1 MQKRLL
7 LAASSAA
14 FLLTAIGISCTKLD
28 TTTLG
33 SDLVTVDNVNT
44 FADTLTVNATQGFF
58 NDSTI
63 LQKGDNHAIGV
74 IDKDPLFGKTDARI
88 YVQFKPVFYPFY
100 FGNAGDTVRKDPRL
114 GLNTGTNSGF
124 DSAFITLS
132 YKGAWGDTSVMG
144 NIPQEFEVRA
154 IIDDNFRI
162 KTDTIRPVGSTPPI
176 VETTILGS
184 AFITPQIISKKVILI
199 RGRDSVNNQIRIKLT
214 GAGASLAASIFNN
227 QDTVAIGSNNGFL
240 NDSNFRI
247 KFHGF
252 EIRVKSN
259 APGNTLYY
267 VNLADIKSR
276 FEFHYHKIKN
286 NIRDTVVQSFQVY
299 TSRVGSIA
307 SSSSMNYIK
316 RDYSNVFLPAP
327 NTATNNVFLQTSPGT
342 FANLSI
348 PGLTGYSNRI
358 VHRAYLIV
366 EQTPDVVATDN
377 IFTPPPFLYLDL
389 KDTAISLPQRY
400 KPVYFDLTTT
410 VPYNPDVTTVNGLFH
425 PFPIGNVDV
434 GTFGGAALKRFE
446 PGGNIF
452 YRYEINLT
460 RYVQHIVTNG
470 YKNYDLRLYAPF
482 NYYYPQYAGAQYII
496 PFYNPIALGRVRVGT
511 GLNLTHK
518 MRMVVIYSKV

>member
-7 LAASSAA
+7 LAASTAA
-14 FLLTAIGISCTKLD
+14 FLLFAVGIGCTKLD

-44 FADTLTVNATQGFF
+44 FADTLSVNATQGVF

-63 LQKGDNHAIGV
+63 LQKGENHAIGV
-74 IDKDPLFGKTDARI
+74 ITTDNLFGKTDARI

-100 FGNAGDTVRKDPRL
+100 FGNANDTIRNDPRL
-114 GLNTGTNSGF
+114 GLSTGTNSGF
-124 DSAFITLS
+124 DSAFVTLS
-132 YKGAWGDTSVMG
+132 YKGAWGDTSAMG

-162 KTDTIRPVGSTPPI
+162 KSDTIRPVGSTTPM
-176 VETTILGS
+176 VDNTILGS
-184 AFITPQIISKKVILI
+184 AFITPQIISKKVILV
-199 RGRDSVNNQIRIKLT
+199 RGRDSVTNQIRIKLT
-214 GAGASLAASIFNN
+214 GAGSSLAASIFNN
-227 QDTVAIGSNNGFL
+227 QDTVASGSSNGFL
-240 NDSNFRI
+240 NDSIFRK
-247 KFHGF
+247 KFNGF

-259 APGNTLYY
+259 TQGNTLYY

-316 RDYSNVFLPAP
+316 RDNTNLFPAP
-327 NTATNNVFLQTSPGT
+327 NTPTTNVFLQTSPGT
-342 FANLSI
+342 FANLTI

-366 EQTPDVVATDN
+366 EQTPDVASTDN
-377 IFTPPPFLYLDL
+377 IYTPPPFLYLDL
-389 KDTAISLPQRY
+389 KDTAISSPQRY
-400 KPVYFDLTTT
+400 KPVYFDLTTA
-410 VPYNPDVTTVNGLFH
+410 VPYNPDVTTVNGLYH
-425 PFPIGNVDV
+425 PFPIANVDV
-434 GTFGGAALKRFE
+434 RTFGGDVLKRFE
-446 PGGNIF
+446 PAGNVF

-482 NYYYPQYAGAQYII
+482 NYYYPQYAGVQYII

-511 GLNLTHK
+511 GLNANHK
-518 MRMVVIYSKV
+518 MRMVIIYSKV